1 MGIVW
6 FIVQVILVALATFY
20 FWNNYGNWRKQH
32 PIVSLATYVA
42 WLISFLALLLLP
54 MDIAI
59 LDQLNERNLTS
70 RIESS
75 STSIPLEICEAPHNF
90 VPDSFLY
97 STWRFVYWSSFLLTW
112 LVLPIMQS
120 YSNAGDFTATGK
132 LKSALYNN
140 AIYYGIYGCLF
151 IFLLFYALSK
161 GVSMNFA
168 SNTWG
173 LFLLVVL
180 LGYGL
185 VEVPRQ
191 LWQMGNKGYRLQKT
205 YFDIEKLSTDKND
218 AEETIH
224 ELYNEC
230 KEVLNLLKNT
240 RGTAREKLHLIMS
253 RFPTDKFSSSARSV
267 PTYAAS
273 SSIRNA
279 DVHAVSQE
287 AYLIRLN
294 KRVIE
299 AIQNHHRTQS
309 QWYTLI
315 QKAFYLEDVE
325 IAETSGKLPDWP
337 ETSVFARQIP
347 IPVRFAW
354 HVTLKRPL
362 IQATAVVCASMT
374 LLIMWSECTF
384 FILSLAA
391 RFLHSMALGYHYKYL
406 QWIAIILLLYLGL
419 CSYYT
424 IFHLR
429 IYRYYR
435 LDVNHMTD
443 ANSLIFS
450 AMLLCRLTPPLCL
463 NFLGMIHLDSHITA
477 NTNFGVE
484 TQFTK
489 LMGHLDVIPLVARGI
504 NIYLPII
511 IVILCLSTW
520 FRLGTRFLHSLGVD
534 QFIND
539 DEMTAELVQSGRS
552 IVGLERGKITRQR
565 DREQRRETW
574 ASKLNNVMKNQ
585 NNGSQYNDRL
595 PILEQQEDPLLVD
608 GNESRGPDRFYSTVD
623 ESQTEDLEL
632 RNSAFLIDTS
642 PTSLLSSERYS
653 RTDGTLAFYPTL
665 AYNLLRNY
673 VQPTRWQW
681 YSRVDENLIL
691 GALPFKS
698 MIAELKAENVGG
710 VVCCTEEFET
720 RAAYNGMGAEQWQEA
735 DIKFCHV
742 PMQDFVGTTSRQ
754 NLHNAVKFIDNLAEQ
769 GRTVYVH
776 CKAGRTRSATVAVCY
791 LMHKYN
797 YTPEQAMNAVVR
809 ARPQALLR
817 TAHWNSVNDYRVFL
831 DSEGKNQ
838 AAA

>member
-70 RIESS
+70 RMESS
-75 STSIPLEICEAPHNF
+75 STPLPLEICEAPHNF

-325 IAETSGKLPDWP
+325 VAETSGKLPDWP
-337 ETSVFARQIP
+337 ETSVLARQIP
-347 IPVRFAW
+347 DPVRFAW

-362 IQATAVVCASMT
+362 IQAAAVVCASMT

-384 FILSLAA
+384 FIVSPQLSLAA

-406 QWIAIILLLYLGL
+406 QWIAITLLLYLGL

-435 LDVNHMTD
+435 LDANHMTD

-504 NIYLPII
+504 NIYLPIM

-552 IVGLERGKITRQR
+552 IVGLG
-565 DREQRRETW
+565 
-574 ASKLNNVMKNQ
+574 Q
-585 NNGSQYNDRL
+585 NNGSEYNDRL
-595 PILEQQEDPLLVD
+595 PILEQQDDPLLVD
-608 GNESRGPDRFYSTVD
+608 ANESRGSDRFYSTVD

-653 RTDGTLAFYPTL
+653 RTAGHPTPKNIFDDLLQINIAMAMLGTLAFYPTL

-681 YSRVDENLIL
+681 YSRVDDNLIL

-720 RAAYNGMGAEQWQEA
+720 RAAFNGMGAEQWQEA

-742 PMQDFVGTTSRQ
+742 PMQDFVG
-754 NLHNAVKFIDNLAEQ
+754 
-769 GRTVYVH
+769 
-776 CKAGRTRSATVAVCY
+776 RTRSATVAVCY

-797 YTPEQAMNAVVR
+797 YTPEQAMSAVVR

-817 TAHWNSVNDYRVFL
+817 TAHWNSVNDYRAFL
-831 DSEGKNQ
+831 DTEGKNQ
-838 AAA
+838 PAA